1 MVEEEEGE
9 TCGAT
14 MAEALA
20 AFRVERRTVLVPLSL
35 LTIMSGMRA
44 GCAASFISVS
54 PLASLE

>member
-1 MVEEEEGE
+1 M
-9 TCGAT
+9 
-14 MAEALA
+14 LA
-20 AFRVERRTVLVPLSL
+20 RVGNNCQLLPGLSL